1 LTRSISETVRFRD
14 LPGFP
19 RLFIDLVEGNP
30 SARQFFPNMPDRDN
44 LLAQAARLQA
54 ETWPRTAICDLLR
67 EQARRFSSDETAFAN
82 IQRLQ
87 STNAVIVLAVLRP
100 RLLGG
105 SLADWSQAM
114 TAARMAGWLGKRGIP
129 AVPVVGIVMDRA
141 QEGLTARVFSREGN
155 KEFSLGGFSGPES
168 TIPGYVGAL
177 HEQLAHTLG
186 ISAGDSHVLADLA
199 SAFSQGSDLTV
210 AFGSFLSRTL
220 ASLGLIFF
228 NPPENGSLL
237 VPAGVPENA
246 MGPVRSSQAA
256 RLAAAGYLPARS
268 DTGPGQ
274 GAPTY
279 RGDLPV
285 SLMLPVAVE
294 VLGEGNVH
302 EAACDQALFESL
314 GRIAPCAWPRASV
327 SLVDLRSRRVLARYG
342 LHWRELF
349 AGPHEL
355 KDRLVPQELVRHTLG
370 SLDMLA
376 DEVRRST
383 SRLMELVPSGAR
395 LRSRTERAGARM
407 AYQVAKLKDRYLR
420 VLQRRSEAVDRQVSR
435 LCSFL
440 APGRQL
446 QEQYFPGF
454 ALMIRHPGKVPELVY
469 ESIDPWKFEHQV
481 LSLD

>member
-1 LTRSISETVRFRD
+1 MTRSISETVRFRD

-268 DTGPGQ
+268 GSNIEESMKLINEIAEKRRILFLDYDTKRITNINTDRSMFSDWVHLNEKGSD
-274 GAPTY
+274 AFSKLLKS
-279 RGDLPV
+279 DLE
-285 SLMLPVAVE
+285 LL
-294 VLGEGNVH
+294 
-302 EAACDQALFESL
+302 
-314 GRIAPCAWPRASV
+314 
-327 SLVDLRSRRVLARYG
+327 LR
-342 LHWRELF
+342 
-349 AGPHEL
+349 
-355 KDRLVPQELVRHTLG
+355 
-370 SLDMLA
+370 
-376 DEVRRST
+376 RRSAEDRGL
-383 SRLMELVPSGAR
+383 SVPRRLS
-395 LRSRTERAGARM
+395 
-407 AYQVAKLKDRYLR
+407 
-420 VLQRRSEAVDRQVSR
+420 SEKKSPV
-435 LCSFL
+435 
-440 APGRQL
+440 G
-446 QEQYFPGF
+446 
-454 ALMIRHPGKVPELVY
+454 
-469 ESIDPWKFEHQV
+469 
-481 LSLD
+481 